1 LNGLLENGEEEGKTE
16 RCMYHLLLRET
27 EVDGNIRTAAEQPE

>member
-1 LNGLLENGEEEGKTE
+1 MGFWIMAKKRVCKTE

-27 EVDGNIRTAAEQPE
+27 EVDGNIGAAAEHPE